1 MQDCVCL
8 IAPYPNNPNPPE
20 TFDVAS
26 DFDMSGSNLLWYGRL
41 QLLFRCTLRHRAAA
55 IGDVARHLEV
65 TLAFFSTFEPVDL
78 TPDSIM
84 QQEGVPMLFDSASCA
99 ALPSLYLCHA
109 KNVLGRVPMI
119 PSFVAGNAHP
129 TIPHSLRGRRLG
141 GGMADKQPNRGNG
154 SRLYEVNLWMW
165 RYGRGQERKLSV
177 RKCMEARVKRLRE
190 ARGRAAETRKRR
202 RLAAEGAG
210 REGGAGAASP

>member
-1 MQDCVCL
+1 V
-8 IAPYPNNPNPPE
+8 
-20 TFDVAS
+20 S
-26 DFDMSGSNLLWYGRL
+26 
-41 QLLFRCTLRHRAAA
+41 
-55 IGDVARHLEV
+55 
-65 TLAFFSTFEPVDL
+65 LAFFSTFEPIDL
-78 TPDSIM
+78 TPHSIM
-84 QQEGVPMLFDSASCA
+84 QRQGVPMLFDSASCA

-129 TIPHSLRGRRLG
+129 TIPHSFRGRRLG
-141 GGMADKQPNRGNG
+141 GGMADTQPNRGNG

-165 RYGRGQERKLSV
+165 RYGRGQERKVSV

-202 RLAAEGAG
+202 RLAAKEAG
-210 REGGAGAASP
+210 GQGGGGAGIAVP

>member
-1 MQDCVCL
+1 M
-8 IAPYPNNPNPPE
+8 
-20 TFDVAS
+20 
-26 DFDMSGSNLLWYGRL
+26 
-41 QLLFRCTLRHRAAA
+41 RHRAAA

-141 GGMADKQPNRGNG
+141 GGMADTQPNRGNG

-190 ARGRAAETRKRR
+190 ARGRAAETRKCS